1 MSFKRFDPQD
11 IVISAESIT
20 APVWS
25 NSVIELSTF
34 FTSSAQ
40 VAGASGQYYYNIYQT
55 ASDDTTAAVQF
66 SVAYGDI
73 VGSGSLHFN
82 LAVTGAS
89 PSKTIYGQYR
99 SLVLGDEE
107 GNFVF
112 GSETG
117 SHFYA
122 ISIDRARYK
131 EKLLPGTLSLTLSG
145 SDDTDNP
152 NPLLV
157 LTDNSQVATTTN
169 FNDAGRVFDIVSGSL
184 GNVYT
189 GVNATGHSKTS
200 GSYGFFLP
208 DVGIILLNGKALD
221 SPSSGSNGGIN
232 LGTLRNMN
240 TEGSG
245 SEKLFDAIKKGAT
258 EGGFKLNSEETISS
272 NFVFVRARNA
282 EFNYSSNPSNVTG
295 SGELRHNVMV
305 NNPQSYATSVGL
317 YNDNNDL
324 LATAKLSR
332 PLLKD
337 FTKESLV
344 RIKLDF

>member
-11 IVISAESIT
+11 IVISAESVT

-25 NSVIELSTF
+25 NSVIDLSTF

-82 LAVTGAS
+82 LAVSGAS

-117 SHFYA
+117 SHFYV

-131 EKLLPGTLSLTLSG
+131 EKLLPGTFSLLLSG
-145 SDDTDNP
+145 SGENVFL
-152 NPLLV
+152 N

-169 FNDAGRVFDIVSGSL
+169 FNDAGRVFDVVSGSL
-184 GNVYT
+184 GNVFT
-189 GVNATGHSKTS
+189 GVNATGHSAGS

-208 DVGIILLNGKALD
+208 DVGIIILNGKALD
-221 SPSSGSNGGIN
+221 GSAADGGLN
-232 LGTLRNMN
+232 LGTIRTMN

-245 SEKLFDAIKKGAT
+245 SEKLFNAIKKGAS
-258 EGGFKLNSEETISS
+258 FKLNSEETISS

-282 EFNYSSNPSNVTG
+282 EFNYSANPSNVTG

-305 NNPQSYATSVGL
+305 NNPQAYATSVGL

-337 FTKESLV
+337 FTKEALV

>member
-25 NSVIELSTF
+25 NSVIEQTEF
-34 FTSSAQ
+34 YTASAQ
-40 VAGASGQYYYNIYQT
+40 VAGASGAYYNNIYQT

-73 VGSGSLHFN
+73 AGSGSLDFN
-82 LAVTGAS
+82 VAVPGAS

-117 SHFYA
+117 SHFYV
-122 ISIDRARYK
+122 ISLDRARYK
-131 EKLLPGTLSLTLSG
+131 EKLLPGTFSLVLSG
-145 SDDTDNP
+145 SDDNTDGA
-152 NPLLV
+152 LLS

-169 FNDAGRVFDIVSGSL
+169 FNDAGRVFEVVSGSL

-189 GVNATGHSKTS
+189 GVNATGHSKGS

-208 DVGIILLNGKALD
+208 DVGLIILNGKALD
-221 SPSSGSNGGIN
+221 GSSASQEGGVN
-232 LGTLRNMN
+232 LGTIRSAN

-245 SEKLFDAIKKGAT
+245 SEKIFNAIDKGAS
-258 EGGFKLNSEETISS
+258 FKINSEETISS

-295 SGELRHNVMV
+295 SGELRHDVMV

-337 FTKESLV
+337 FTKEALV

>member
-25 NSVIELSTF
+25 NSVIELTSF

-40 VAGASGQYYYNIYQT
+40 VAGASGAYYNNVYQT

-73 VGSGSLHFN
+73 DGSGSLHFN
-82 LAVTGAS
+82 LSVSGNS

-107 GNFVF
+107 SNFVF

-117 SHFYA
+117 SHFYV
-122 ISIDRARYK
+122 ISLDRARYK
-131 EKLLPGTLSLTLSG
+131 EKLLPGTFNLLLSG
-145 SDDTDNP
+145 SGEDTYLN
-152 NPLLV
+152 

-169 FNDAGRVFDIVSGSL
+169 FNDAGRVFEVVSGSL

-189 GVNATGHSKTS
+189 GVNATGHSKAS

-208 DVGIILLNGKALD
+208 DVGVILLNGRALD
-221 SPSSGSNGGIN
+221 GTPADGGLS
-232 LGTLRNMN
+232 LGTIRSMN

-245 SEKLFDAIKKGAT
+245 SEKIFDAIKS
-258 EGGFKLNSEETISS
+258 GGSFKVNSEETISS

-282 EFNYSSNPSNVTG
+282 EFNYSSNPSNTTG
-295 SGELRHNVMV
+295 SGELRHDVMV
-305 NNPQSYATSVGL
+305 NNPQAYATSVGL

-337 FTKESLV
+337 FTKEALV

>member
-25 NSVIELSTF
+25 NSVIELTSF

-40 VAGASGQYYYNIYQT
+40 VAGASGAYYNNVYQT

-73 VGSGSLHFN
+73 DGSGSLHFN
-82 LAVTGAS
+82 LAVSGNS

-107 GNFVF
+107 SNFVF

-117 SHFYA
+117 SHFYV
-122 ISIDRARYK
+122 ISLDRARYK
-131 EKLLPGTLSLTLSG
+131 EKLLPGTFSLLLSG
-145 SDDTDNP
+145 SGEETYLN
-152 NPLLV
+152 

-169 FNDAGRVFDIVSGSL
+169 FNDAGRVFEVVSGSL

-189 GVNATGHSKTS
+189 GVNATGHSKAS

-208 DVGIILLNGKALD
+208 DVGVILLNGRALD
-221 SPSSGSNGGIN
+221 GTPADGGLS
-232 LGTLRNMN
+232 LGTIRSMN

-245 SEKLFDAIKKGAT
+245 SEKIFNAIKS
-258 EGGFKLNSEETISS
+258 GGSFKLNSEETISS

-282 EFNYSSNPSNVTG
+282 EFNYSSNPSNTTG
-295 SGELRHNVMV
+295 SGELRHDVMV

-337 FTKESLV
+337 FTKEALV

>member
-25 NSVIELSTF
+25 NSVIEQTEF
-34 FTSSAQ
+34 YTASAQ
-40 VAGASGQYYYNIYQT
+40 VAGASGAYYNNIYQT

-73 VGSGSLHFN
+73 AGSGSLDFN
-82 LAVTGAS
+82 VAVPGAS

-117 SHFYA
+117 SHFYV
-122 ISIDRARYK
+122 ISLDRARYK
-131 EKLLPGTLSLTLSG
+131 EKLLPGTFSLKLSG
-145 SDDTDNP
+145 SGDGV
-152 NPLLV
+152 LLN
-157 LTDNSQVATTTN
+157 LTDNSQIANTTN
-169 FNDAGRVFDIVSGSL
+169 FNDAGRVFEVVSGSL
-184 GNVYT
+184 GNVYI
-189 GVNATGHSKTS
+189 GVNATGHSKGS

-208 DVGIILLNGKALD
+208 DVGLIILNGKALD
-221 SPSSGSNGGIN
+221 GSSASQEGGVN
-232 LGTLRNMN
+232 LGTIRTAN

-245 SEKLFDAIKKGAT
+245 SEKIFNAIDKG
-258 EGGFKLNSEETISS
+258 GSFKINSEETISS

-295 SGELRHNVMV
+295 SGELRHDVMV

-337 FTKESLV
+337 FTKEALV

>member
-11 IVISAESIT
+11 IVISAESVT

-25 NSVIELSTF
+25 NSVIELATF

-40 VAGASGQYYYNIYQT
+40 VAGASGASGQYYYNIYQT

-82 LAVTGAS
+82 LAVSGAS

-117 SHFYA
+117 SHFYV

-131 EKLLPGTLSLTLSG
+131 EKLLPGTFSLLLSG
-145 SDDTDNP
+145 SGENVFL
-152 NPLLV
+152 N

-169 FNDAGRVFDIVSGSL
+169 FNDAGRVFDVVSGSL
-184 GNVYT
+184 GNVFT
-189 GVNATGHSKTS
+189 GVNATGHSAGS

-208 DVGIILLNGKALD
+208 DVGIIILNGKDLD
-221 SPSSGSNGGIN
+221 GSAADGGLN
-232 LGTLRNMN
+232 LGTIRTMN

-245 SEKLFDAIKKGAT
+245 SEKLFNAIKKGAS
-258 EGGFKLNSEETISS
+258 FKLNSEETISS

-282 EFNYSSNPSNVTG
+282 EFNYSANPSNVTG

-305 NNPQSYATSVGL
+305 NNPQAYATSVGL
-317 YNDNNDL
+317 FNDNNDL

-337 FTKESLV
+337 FTKEALV

>member
-25 NSVIELSTF
+25 NSVIEQTEF
-34 FTSSAQ
+34 YTASAQ
-40 VAGASGQYYYNIYQT
+40 VAGASGAYYNNIYQT

-73 VGSGSLHFN
+73 AGSGSLDFN
-82 LAVTGAS
+82 VAVPGAS

-117 SHFYA
+117 SHFYV
-122 ISIDRARYK
+122 ISLDRARYK
-131 EKLLPGTLSLTLSG
+131 EKLLPGTFSLKLSG
-145 SDDTDNP
+145 SGEGV
-152 NPLLV
+152 LLN
-157 LTDNSQVATTTN
+157 LTDNSQIANTTN
-169 FNDAGRVFDIVSGSL
+169 FNDAGRVFEVVSGSL

-189 GVNATGHSKTS
+189 GVNATGHSKGS

-221 SPSSGSNGGIN
+221 SPSSGSNGGVN
-232 LGTLRNMN
+232 LGTIRTAN

-245 SEKLFDAIKKGAT
+245 SEKIFNAIDKG
-258 EGGFKLNSEETISS
+258 GSFKINSEETISS

-295 SGELRHNVMV
+295 SGELRHDVMV

-337 FTKESLV
+337 FTKEALV

>member
-11 IVISAESIT
+11 IVISAESVT

-25 NSVIELSTF
+25 NSVINLTTF

-40 VAGASGQYYYNIYQT
+40 TAGASGAYYYNVYQT

-82 LAVTGAS
+82 LAVSGAS
-89 PSKTIYGQYR
+89 PSKPIYGQYR

-117 SHFYA
+117 SHFYV

-131 EKLLPGTLSLTLSG
+131 EKLLPGTFSLLLSG
-145 SDDTDNP
+145 SGENVFL
-152 NPLLV
+152 N

-169 FNDAGRVFDIVSGSL
+169 FNDAGRVFDVVSGSL

-189 GVNATGHSKTS
+189 GVNATGHSAGS

-208 DVGIILLNGKALD
+208 DVGIIILNGKALD
-221 SPSSGSNGGIN
+221 GTAADGGLN
-232 LGTLRNMN
+232 LGTIRTMN

-245 SEKLFDAIKKGAT
+245 SEKLFNAIKKGAS
-258 EGGFKLNSEETISS
+258 FKLNSEETISS

-282 EFNYSSNPSNVTG
+282 EFNYSANPSNVTG

-305 NNPQSYATSVGL
+305 NNPQAYATSVGL

-337 FTKESLV
+337 FTKEALV

>member
-11 IVISAESIT
+11 IVISAESVT

-25 NSVIELSTF
+25 NSVIELTSF

-40 VAGASGQYYYNIYQT
+40 VAGASGAYYYNVYQT
-55 ASDDTTAAVQF
+55 ASDDATAAVQF

-82 LAVTGAS
+82 LAVSGAS

-99 SLVLGDEE
+99 SLVLGDED
-107 GNFVF
+107 GNFIF
-112 GSETG
+112 GNETG
-117 SHFYA
+117 SHFYV
-122 ISIDRARYK
+122 ISVDRARYK
-131 EKLLPGTLSLTLSG
+131 EKLLPGTFSLQLSG
-145 SDDTDNP
+145 SGEGI
-152 NPLLV
+152 LLN

-169 FNDAGRVFDIVSGSL
+169 FNDAGRVFEVVSGSL
-184 GNVYT
+184 GTVYT
-189 GVNATGHSKTS
+189 GVNSTGHSAAN

-208 DVGIILLNGKALD
+208 DVGVIILNGKALD
-221 SPSSGSNGGIN
+221 GSGADGGLN
-232 LGTLRNMN
+232 LGTVRTMN

-245 SEKLFDAIKKGAT
+245 SQKIFDSIVNGAS
-258 EGGFKLNSEETISS
+258 FKLNSEETISS

-282 EFNYSSNPSNVTG
+282 EFNYSSNPSNTTG
-295 SGELRHNVMV
+295 SGELKHDVMI
-305 NNPQSYATSVGL
+305 NNPQAYATSVGL

-337 FTKESLV
+337 FTKEALV

>member
-20 APVWS
+20 SPVWS

-40 VAGASGQYYYNIYQT
+40 VAGASGAYYYNIYQT

-73 VGSGSLHFN
+73 VGSGSLDFN
-82 LAVTGAS
+82 TAVPGAS

-107 GNFVF
+107 GKFIF

-117 SHFYA
+117 SHFYV
-122 ISIDRARYK
+122 ISLDRARYK
-131 EKLLPGTLSLTLSG
+131 EKLLPGTFSLLLSG
-145 SDDTDNP
+145 SGESV
-152 NPLLV
+152 LLN
-157 LTDNSQVATTTN
+157 LTDNSQVSTTTN
-169 FNDAGRVFDIVSGSL
+169 FNDAGRVFEVVSGSL
-184 GNVYT
+184 GDVYT
-189 GVNATGHSKTS
+189 GVSETGHSAGS
-200 GSYGFFLP
+200 RSYGFFLP
-208 DVGIILLNGKALD
+208 DIGVIILNGKALD
-221 SPSSGSNGGIN
+221 ASAADGGLN
-232 LGTLRNMN
+232 LGTIRTAN

-245 SEKLFDAIKKGAT
+245 SEKIFEAIKN
-258 EGGFKLNSEETISS
+258 GGSFKLNSEETISS

-282 EFNYSSNPSNVTG
+282 EFNYSSNPSNTTG

-305 NNPQSYATSVGL
+305 NNPQSYATAVGL

-337 FTKESLV
+337 FTKEALV

>member
-11 IVISAESIT
+11 IVISAESVT

-25 NSVIELSTF
+25 NSVINLTTF

-40 VAGASGQYYYNIYQT
+40 TAGASGAYYYNVYQT

-82 LAVTGAS
+82 LAVSGAS

-117 SHFYA
+117 SHFYV

-131 EKLLPGTLSLTLSG
+131 EKLLPGTFSLLLSG
-145 SDDTDNP
+145 SGENVFL
-152 NPLLV
+152 N

-169 FNDAGRVFDIVSGSL
+169 FNDAGRVFDVVSGSL

-189 GVNATGHSKTS
+189 GVNATGHSAGS

-208 DVGIILLNGKALD
+208 DVGIIILNGKALD
-221 SPSSGSNGGIN
+221 GSAADGGLN
-232 LGTLRNMN
+232 LGTIRTMN

-245 SEKLFDAIKKGAT
+245 SEKLFNAIKKGAS
-258 EGGFKLNSEETISS
+258 FKLNSEETISS

-282 EFNYSSNPSNVTG
+282 EFNYSANPSNVTG

-305 NNPQSYATSVGL
+305 NNPQAYATSVGL

-337 FTKESLV
+337 FTKEALV

>member
-40 VAGASGQYYYNIYQT
+40 VAGASGQYYYNVYQT

-82 LAVTGAS
+82 LAVSGAS

-131 EKLLPGTLSLTLSG
+131 EKLLPGTLSLKLSG

-152 NPLLV
+152 NPLLM

-169 FNDAGRVFDIVSGSL
+169 FNDAGRVFDICL
-184 GNVYT
+184 LYT
-189 GVNATGHSKTS
+189 
-200 GSYGFFLP
+200 
-208 DVGIILLNGKALD
+208 
-221 SPSSGSNGGIN
+221 SPSP
-232 LGTLRNMN
+232 
-240 TEGSG
+240 
-245 SEKLFDAIKKGAT
+245 
-258 EGGFKLNSEETISS
+258 
-272 NFVFVRARNA
+272 RAR
-282 EFNYSSNPSNVTG
+282 G
-295 SGELRHNVMV
+295 
-305 NNPQSYATSVGL
+305 
-317 YNDNNDL
+317 
-324 LATAKLSR
+324 
-332 PLLKD
+332 
-337 FTKESLV
+337 
-344 RIKLDF
+344 

>member
-11 IVISAESIT
+11 IVISAESVT

-25 NSVIELSTF
+25 NSVIELATF

-82 LAVTGAS
+82 LAVSGAS

-117 SHFYA
+117 SHFYV

-131 EKLLPGTLSLTLSG
+131 EKLLPGTFSLLLSG
-145 SDDTDNP
+145 SGENVF
-152 NPLLV
+152 LH
-157 LTDNSQVATTTN
+157 LTDKSQVATTTN
-169 FNDAGRVFDIVSGSL
+169 FNDAGRVFDVVSGSL
-184 GNVYT
+184 GNVFT
-189 GVNATGHSKTS
+189 GVNATGHSAGS

-208 DVGIILLNGKALD
+208 DVGIIILNGKALD
-221 SPSSGSNGGIN
+221 GSAADGGLN
-232 LGTLRNMN
+232 LGTIRTMN

-245 SEKLFDAIKKGAT
+245 SQKLFDAIKKGAS
-258 EGGFKLNSEETISS
+258 FKLNSEETISS

-282 EFNYSSNPSNVTG
+282 EFNYSANPSNVTG

-305 NNPQSYATSVGL
+305 NNPQAYATSVGL

-337 FTKESLV
+337 FTKEALV

>member
-25 NSVIELSTF
+25 NSVIELTSF

-40 VAGASGQYYYNIYQT
+40 VAGASGAYYNNVYQT

-66 SVAYGDI
+66 SVAYGD
-73 VGSGSLHFN
+73 VDGSGSLHFN
-82 LAVTGAS
+82 LAVSGNS

-107 GNFVF
+107 SNFVF

-117 SHFYA
+117 SHFYV
-122 ISIDRARYK
+122 ISLDRARYK
-131 EKLLPGTLSLTLSG
+131 EKLLPGTFSLLLSG
-145 SDDTDNP
+145 SGESTYLN
-152 NPLLV
+152 

-169 FNDAGRVFDIVSGSL
+169 FNDAGRVFEVVSGSL

-189 GVNATGHSKTS
+189 GVNATGHSKAS

-208 DVGIILLNGKALD
+208 DVGVILLNGKALD
-221 SPSSGSNGGIN
+221 GTPADGGLS
-232 LGTLRNMN
+232 LGTIRSMN

-245 SEKLFDAIKKGAT
+245 SEKIFDAIKS
-258 EGGFKLNSEETISS
+258 GGSFKVNSEETISS

-282 EFNYSSNPSNVTG
+282 EFNYSSNPSNTTG
-295 SGELRHNVMV
+295 SGELRHDVMV

-337 FTKESLV
+337 FTKEALV

>member
-11 IVISAESIT
+11 IVISAESVT

-25 NSVIELSTF
+25 NSVIELATF

-82 LAVTGAS
+82 LAVSGAS

-117 SHFYA
+117 SHFYV

-131 EKLLPGTLSLTLSG
+131 
-145 SDDTDNP
+145 
-152 NPLLV
+152 
-157 LTDNSQVATTTN
+157 
-169 FNDAGRVFDIVSGSL
+169 
-184 GNVYT
+184 
-189 GVNATGHSKTS
+189 
-200 GSYGFFLP
+200 
-208 DVGIILLNGKALD
+208 
-221 SPSSGSNGGIN
+221 
-232 LGTLRNMN
+232 
-240 TEGSG
+240 
-245 SEKLFDAIKKGAT
+245 
-258 EGGFKLNSEETISS
+258 
-272 NFVFVRARNA
+272 
-282 EFNYSSNPSNVTG
+282 
-295 SGELRHNVMV
+295 
-305 NNPQSYATSVGL
+305 
-317 YNDNNDL
+317 
-324 LATAKLSR
+324 
-332 PLLKD
+332 
-337 FTKESLV
+337 
-344 RIKLDF
+344 

>member
-25 NSVIELSTF
+25 NSVIEQTEF
-34 FTSSAQ
+34 YTASAQ
-40 VAGASGQYYYNIYQT
+40 VAGASGAYYNNIYQT

-73 VGSGSLHFN
+73 AGSGSLDFN
-82 LAVTGAS
+82 VAVPGAS

-117 SHFYA
+117 SHFYV
-122 ISIDRARYK
+122 ISLDRARYK
-131 EKLLPGTLSLTLSG
+131 EKLLPGTFSLVLSG
-145 SDDTDNP
+145 SDDNTDGA
-152 NPLLV
+152 LLS

-169 FNDAGRVFDIVSGSL
+169 FNDAGRVFEVVSGSL

-189 GVNATGHSKTS
+189 GVNATGHSKGS

-208 DVGIILLNGKALD
+208 DVGLIILNGKALD
-221 SPSSGSNGGIN
+221 GSSASQEGGVN
-232 LGTLRNMN
+232 LGTIRTAN

-245 SEKLFDAIKKGAT
+245 SEKIFNAIDKG
-258 EGGFKLNSEETISS
+258 GSFKINSEETISS

-295 SGELRHNVMV
+295 SGELRHDVMV

-337 FTKESLV
+337 FTKEALV

>member
-11 IVISAESIT
+11 IVISAESVT

-25 NSVIELSTF
+25 NSVIELSSF

-40 VAGASGQYYYNIYQT
+40 VAGASGAYYYNVYQT

-107 GNFVF
+107 SNFVF

-117 SHFYA
+117 SHFYV

-131 EKLLPGTLSLTLSG
+131 EKLLPGTFSLILSG
-145 SDDTDNP
+145 SDDNADGA
-152 NPLLV
+152 LLS

-169 FNDAGRVFDIVSGSL
+169 FNDAGRVFEVVSGSL

-189 GVNATGHSKTS
+189 EINASGHSKAS

-208 DVGIILLNGKALD
+208 DVGLIILNGKALD
-221 SPSSGSNGGIN
+221 GSSSNQDGGIN
-232 LGTLRNMN
+232 LATIRSMN

-245 SEKLFDAIKKGAT
+245 SQKLFNAIKKG
-258 EGGFKLNSEETISS
+258 GSFKLNSEETISS

-282 EFNYSSNPSNVTG
+282 EFNYSANPSNTTG

-305 NNPQSYATSVGL
+305 NNPQAYATSVGL

-337 FTKESLV
+337 FTKEALV

>member
-25 NSVIELSTF
+25 NSVIELTSF

-40 VAGASGQYYYNIYQT
+40 VAGASGAYYNNVYQT

-66 SVAYGDI
+66 SVAYGD
-73 VGSGSLHFN
+73 VDGSGSLHFN
-82 LAVTGAS
+82 LAVSGNS

-107 GNFVF
+107 SNFVF

-117 SHFYA
+117 SHFYV
-122 ISIDRARYK
+122 ISLDRARYK
-131 EKLLPGTLSLTLSG
+131 EKLLPGTFSLLLSG
-145 SDDTDNP
+145 SGESTYLN
-152 NPLLV
+152 

-169 FNDAGRVFDIVSGSL
+169 FNDAGRVFEVVSGSL

-189 GVNATGHSKTS
+189 GVNASGHSKAS

-208 DVGIILLNGKALD
+208 DVGVILLNGKALD
-221 SPSSGSNGGIN
+221 GTPADGGLS
-232 LGTLRNMN
+232 LGTIRSMN

-245 SEKLFDAIKKGAT
+245 SEKIFDAIKS
-258 EGGFKLNSEETISS
+258 GGSFKVNSEETISS

-282 EFNYSSNPSNVTG
+282 EFNYSSNPSNTTG
-295 SGELRHNVMV
+295 SGELRHDVMV

-337 FTKESLV
+337 FTKEALV

>member
-11 IVISAESIT
+11 IVISAESVT

-25 NSVIELSTF
+25 NSVIELATF

-82 LAVTGAS
+82 LAVSGAS

-117 SHFYA
+117 SHFYV

-131 EKLLPGTLSLTLSG
+131 EKLLPGTFSLLLSG
-145 SDDTDNP
+145 SGENVFL
-152 NPLLV
+152 N

-169 FNDAGRVFDIVSGSL
+169 FNDAGRVFDVVSGSL
-184 GNVYT
+184 GNVFT
-189 GVNATGHSKTS
+189 GVNATGHSEGS

-208 DVGIILLNGKALD
+208 DVGIIILNGKALD
-221 SPSSGSNGGIN
+221 GTAAEGGLN
-232 LGTLRNMN
+232 LGTIRTMN

-245 SEKLFDAIKKGAT
+245 SEKLFNAIKKGAS
-258 EGGFKLNSEETISS
+258 FKLNSEETISS

-282 EFNYSSNPSNVTG
+282 EFNYSANPSNVTG

-305 NNPQSYATSVGL
+305 NNPQAYATSVGL

-337 FTKESLV
+337 FTKEALV

>member
-40 VAGASGQYYYNIYQT
+40 VAGASGAYYYNVYQT
-55 ASDDTTAAVQF
+55 ASDDATAAVQF

-82 LAVTGAS
+82 LAVSGAS

-107 GNFVF
+107 GNFIF
-112 GSETG
+112 GNETG
-117 SHFYA
+117 SHFYV
-122 ISIDRARYK
+122 ISLDRARYK
-131 EKLLPGTLSLTLSG
+131 EKLLPGTFSLQLSG
-145 SDDTDNP
+145 SGEGI
-152 NPLLV
+152 LLN

-169 FNDAGRVFDIVSGSL
+169 FNDAGRVFEVVSGSL
-184 GNVYT
+184 GTVYT
-189 GVNATGHSKTS
+189 GVNSTGHSAAS

-208 DVGIILLNGKALD
+208 DVGVIILNGKALD
-221 SPSSGSNGGIN
+221 GSGADGGLN
-232 LGTLRNMN
+232 LGTVRTMN

-245 SEKLFDAIKKGAT
+245 SQKIFDSIVNGAS
-258 EGGFKLNSEETISS
+258 FKLNSEETISS

-282 EFNYSSNPSNVTG
+282 EFNYSSNPSNTTG
-295 SGELRHNVMV
+295 SGELKHDVMI
-305 NNPQSYATSVGL
+305 NNPQAYATSVGL